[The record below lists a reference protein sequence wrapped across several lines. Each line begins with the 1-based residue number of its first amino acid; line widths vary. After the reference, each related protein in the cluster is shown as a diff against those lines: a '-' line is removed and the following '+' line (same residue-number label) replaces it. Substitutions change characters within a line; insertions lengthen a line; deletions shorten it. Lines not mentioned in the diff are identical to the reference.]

1 MKTLIK
7 ILAVLAIVLFIAY
20 LIVVNL
26 PQANIKG
33 KDAVETISAVELYDA
48 YSKNEK
54 QANRIY
60 TGKVVQIAGEIDEI
74 YSDENDAPVVVLRSP
89 VGDLV
94 SVVTLE
100 PSEKQKIASHKEGD
114 QLTVKALCSGK
125 LMEVTLNKGLIID

>member
-7 ILAVLAIVLFIAY
+7 ILAVLAIVLLIAY

-33 KDAVETISAVELYDA
+33 KDAVETISAVELYGA

-54 QANRIY
+54 RANRIY

-89 VGDLV
+89 AGDLV

-100 PSEKQKIASHKEGD
+100 PSENQKIASYKEGD